1 MVKRLFGNSILILAG
16 ISCLAACTTL
26 QVKSDVNRSLFH
38 AGQCH
43 TFAWA
48 GSFHEN
54 NALHTT
60 VANPLNES
68 RLRAAI
74 TTHMQSLGVQLAAGN
89 PDCLIGYGIGSRT
102 VVEAA
107 YPYGPGWGYGWGW
120 GWGPYAG
127 PWGWGPPYVYHEGV
141 IGIDLYDAKTREPL
155 WHATVDQ
162 SLRGATGADAEQK
175 INAAVDAIF
184 TKFPT

>member
-1 MVKRLFGNSILILAG
+1 MVKRINSALVLAVVSG
-16 ISCLAACTTL
+16 LAACTTL

-43 TFAWA
+43 TFGWA
-48 GSFHEN
+48 GAFREN
-54 NALHTT
+54 NPLHET

-74 TTHMQSLGVQLAAGN
+74 AAHMQTLGVQLASSN
-89 PDCLIGYGIGSRT
+89 PDCLVGYGIGSRT
-102 VVEAA
+102 VVDAA
-107 YPYGPGWGYGWGW
+107 YPSAPGGGW
-120 GWGPYAG
+120 GWGPNG
-127 PWGWGPPYVYHEGV
+127 GGGGWGPPYVYHEGV
-141 IGIDLYDAKTREPL
+141 IGIDLYEAKSREPL

-162 SLRGATGADAEQK
+162 NLRNATGVDAEQR

-184 TKFPT
+184 MKFPT